1 MQKFF
6 FPNYASAVGYFHRRV
21 FPYIVPRIGT
31 PTTGGSMSKV
41 THHSPICGAGSE
53 LTQLHRTG
61 QQFRWSPALVWDRKL
76 KRLSSFWKVGST
88 FRVTATHDLV

>member
-1 MQKFF
+1 MNSPISTFDHTYPCDVVNF
-6 FPNYASAVGYFHRRV
+6 T
-21 FPYIVPRIGT
+21 PYNMMMKVVRYDN
-31 PTTGGSMSKV
+31 MSKV

-61 QQFRWSPALVWDRKL
+61 QQFRWSQALVWDRKL